1 MDHLTAKH
9 AAEHAATQPWVKPH
23 EAVVA
28 PAPATPTAQDLAGS
42 RLKRGRKAIERSR
55 GQGTPQAPTE
65 PKEEE
70 DPDDEIMRLKPED
83 IPDPNY
89 VVDLEAEGE
98 DMD

>member
-1 MDHLTAKH
+1 M
-9 AAEHAATQPWVKPH
+9 KPH
-23 EAVVA
+23 EVVVA
-28 PAPATPTAQDLAGS
+28 PAPTTPTAQDLAGS
-42 RLKRGRKAIERSR
+42 LLKRGRKAIERSR
-55 GQGTPQAPTE
+55 GQGTPQALTE
-65 PKEEE
+65 PTEEE